1 MILFS
6 DVGNC
11 VADGLRRFECETSV
25 QPLLRADFYYTRLP
39 KLSTALLLLMFLFL
53 FYFLFRFL
61 LLSINLNSLA
71 VKWTLCPS
79 ADSKL
84 FFRFFFIYICIDNIQ
99 YKLYDF
105 ECVGKSETAQIKLDL
120 NNGIRADVCACV
132 HTSIYVYL
140 LCVAPLPI
148 MAIFHFIMCSN
159 FNNT

>member
-1 MILFS
+1 MVLRFLVEIFLYFGLLKKLLIGWSVGYNRIVHMILKIESENLIWMILFS

-11 VADGLRRFECETSV
+11 VADGLQRFECETSV

-84 FFRFFFIYICIDNIQ
+84 FFRFFFIYIK
-99 YKLYDF
+99 YW
-105 ECVGKSETAQIKLDL
+105 
-120 NNGIRADVCACV
+120 
-132 HTSIYVYL
+132 
-140 LCVAPLPI
+140 
-148 MAIFHFIMCSN
+148 
-159 FNNT
+159 